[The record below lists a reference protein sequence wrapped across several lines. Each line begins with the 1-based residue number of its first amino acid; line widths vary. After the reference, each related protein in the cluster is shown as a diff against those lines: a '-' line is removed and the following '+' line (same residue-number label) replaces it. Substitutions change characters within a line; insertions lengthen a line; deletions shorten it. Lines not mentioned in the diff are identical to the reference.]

1 VCWMSSDDPT
11 VEQLKRQ
18 QLDQE
23 RAERERLAEADTEAG
38 ADRHRRRADK
48 AHYLRS
54 KLEQR
59 EQADREAQ
67 ERN

>member
-1 VCWMSSDDPT
+1 MAGDEPT
-11 VEQLKRQ
+11 VEQLKQR

-23 RAERERLAEADTEAG
+23 RAERERLAEADSGAD

-59 EQADREAQ
+59 QQADREAS
-67 ERN
+67 EEKA